1 MRGRASCSQSERDPL
16 PLVFLSPIPLR
27 APAGRE
33 RHEDPRWISY
43 LPITQRRNTTAVA
56 AVTAM
61 MSAQVAVIK
70 NAIHAAAM
78 RPTKNPTTLSTFM
91 G

>member
-1 MRGRASCSQSERDPL
+1 
-16 PLVFLSPIPLR
+16 
-27 APAGRE
+27 
-33 RHEDPRWISY
+33 
-43 LPITQRRNTTAVA
+43 
-56 AVTAM
+56 